1 MILEDPEGD
10 PPAGSGRGR
19 RGRRRAQPVEW
30 DPVRA
35 WSFVRASA
43 GYRRAWLRRA
53 PSPGLPEAAPFPV
66 RLQTAADLAALGWGL
81 LAWEDPYDEDGPVS
95 PFWARGPMA
104 DGRAVRDAAALAA
117 LAAAGGSV
125 LAGLRLADGALVLK
139 AERPGAAV
147 QVRLPGGAAFPD
159 DAGLELVRTVLRIE
173 DLWSG
178 VPAPPPGRVRGLGI
192 ASCWPPWKA
201 ARRAGRT
208 GRSRRRSGGRPR
220 RRRNISSAAGCT
232 VSIRRGP
239 SVR

>member
-1 MILEDPEGD
+1 MIPEDPERD

-19 RGRRRAQPVEW
+19 RGRRRAQPVAW

-35 WSFVRASA
+35 WRFIRASE

-53 PSPGLPEAAPFPV
+53 PFPGLPEAAPFPV
-66 RLQTAADLAALGWGL
+66 RLQTAADLAALDWGL

-95 PFWARGPMA
+95 PFWARRPMA
-104 DGRAVRDAAALAA
+104 DGRAVRDAAPLAA
-117 LAAAGGSV
+117 LAAAGGSA

-139 AERPGAAV
+139 AERSGAAV

-159 DAGLELVRTVLRIE
+159 DAGLELVRAVLRIE

-178 VPAPPPGRVRGLGI
+178 VPAPRPGRARGTEI
-192 ASCWPPWKA
+192 ASCWPPWKG

-208 GRSRRRSGGRPR
+208 GISRRRSGARTGR
-220 RRRNISSAAGCT
+220 RRSILWAAGCT
-232 VSIRRGP
+232 RG
-239 SVR
+239 SVAG